1 MGMVYRAVRPV
12 GLDEGQV
19 QAAGK
24 AIEAIRKKY
33 GGVCPPAEYVERA
46 RPEKSPTHDH
56 FDWDADAALERE
68 LLNRAREIVRVVVL
82 TDAGSAEEDAPKY
95 INVSVTT
102 LDHEE
107 IIRGNAS
114 PEAVMARPDWASQ
127 AERDLLK
134 DIRGRCEGVGYLPVA
149 RRILEFLDGL
159 EQEQGV
165 APAA

>member
-12 GLDEGQV
+12 GLDETQV

-24 AIEAIRKKY
+24 AIEAIRKKH

-46 RPEKSPTHDH
+46 RPESSPIHDH

-82 TDAGSAEEDAPKY
+82 TDAGQEEGAPKY

-102 LDHEE
+102 LENDE
-107 IIRGNAS
+107 IIRGNAP
-114 PEAVMARPDWASQ
+114 PEAIMARPDWASQ

-149 RRILEFLDGL
+149 RRILDFLDGL
-159 EQEQGV
+159 EREGG
-165 APAA
+165 AAQAA